1 MGSSATTN
9 LLTSLPNAGSLF
21 LSLDADLSRRPDFDG
36 IGGDLDGFK
45 QINERFGHLEGNK
58 VLCALGNGLKSICR
72 EYHSVARMGGADNKA
87 SALQEIIAQTCHQ
100 LFGEILLTASVGVA
114 NYPEDTSDAE
124 DLLAEADRRMY
135 TQKRTASWSPGN
147 RTPQGVETSW
157 DAPSSANQFS
167 KSEIN
172 P

>member
-1 MGSSATTN
+1 VGSSATTN

-21 LSLDADLSRRPDFDG
+21 LLLDAELSRRPDFDG

-100 LFGEILLTASVGVA
+100 IVWRDFAHSQRRCGQLSRRHIGCGGPLGRSRPAHVH
-114 NYPEDTSDAE
+114 
-124 DLLAEADRRMY
+124 AEADRKLVARQPDA
-135 TQKRTASWSPGN
+135 TRCGN
-147 RTPQGVETSW
+147 VLGRPLV
-157 DAPSSANQFS
+157 
-167 KSEIN
+167 SEPIF
-172 P
+172 